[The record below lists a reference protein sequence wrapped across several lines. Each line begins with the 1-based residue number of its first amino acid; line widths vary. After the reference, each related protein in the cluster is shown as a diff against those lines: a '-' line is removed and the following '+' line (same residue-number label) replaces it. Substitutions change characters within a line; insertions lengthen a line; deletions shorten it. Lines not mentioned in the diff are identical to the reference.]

1 MTARRRLRIG
11 VIGLGDFAQEAILPA
26 IRAAADVELA
36 ALVSGTPEKLQRLG
50 RRHGVRELTDYAG
63 LDALLARGAVDA
75 VHIALPAT
83 LHASITVQCA
93 ERGVHVLCEKP
104 MAPTEAECRAMIAAA
119 DAARIKLMVGYRLR
133 FAPSGDARSCGFT
146 ASFVHQVRAGGTWD
160 AGIYCI
166 DAARRL
172 FGAEPCEVHALPG
185 RLDEPYFDDAD
196 EQTCVLLRFP
206 GGRCATFV
214 TGYPAHHHARC
225 ELACTGG
232 ELAFDPPTAAAAARA
247 TERERVAD
255 ELTYFA
261 RCIRDDVAPEP
272 SGLDGLAEVRVLLA
286 LDRSAEHG
294 CAELLA
300 PVVRPHPPRRARTL
314 AIPAVPADLLAV
326 AG

>member
-1 MTARRRLRIG
+1 MTTRRRLRMG

-26 IRAAADVELA
+26 IRGLDDVELA
-36 ALVSGTPEKLQRLG
+36 ALVSGTPEKLQLLG
-50 RRHGVRELTDYAG
+50 RRHSVRELTDYAG
-63 LDALLARGAVDA
+63 LDALLARGVVDA
-75 VHIALPAT
+75 VHVALPPS
-83 LHASITVQCA
+83 LHASIAVRCA

-133 FAPSGDARSCGFT
+133 FAPSGAACSFT
-146 ASFVHQVRAGGTWD
+146 ASFVHQVRTGASWD

-185 RLDEPYFDDAD
+185 RLDEPYFDEID

-214 TGYPAHHHARC
+214 TGYPAHHRARC

-232 ELAFDPPTAAAAARA
+232 AIAFEPPAGAAAARA

-255 ELTYFA
+255 ELAYFA

-314 AIPAVPADLLAV
+314 AIPAMPADLDLV
-326 AG
+326 TIAG